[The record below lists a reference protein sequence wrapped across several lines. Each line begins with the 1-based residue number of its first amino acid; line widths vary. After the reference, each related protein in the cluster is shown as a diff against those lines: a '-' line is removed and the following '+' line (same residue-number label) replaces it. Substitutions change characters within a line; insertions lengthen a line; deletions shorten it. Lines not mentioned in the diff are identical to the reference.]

1 MFSLSNITFQ
11 WPAILRRFFSIVK
24 TKNVV
29 IICRQEIEAQAPKIS
44 KWQDEVKFYKLE
56 YKMTNFGIEF
66 FFIILMMVCVE
77 RHFEPSGVFLRAE

>member
-1 MFSLSNITFQ
+1 MASNLTT
-11 WPAILRRFFSIVK
+11 FFSIIE

-66 FFIILMMVCVE
+66 FL
-77 RHFEPSGVFLRAE
+77 